1 MNFPYFMARRLYR
14 GLEGISETGKKASVP
29 AIHIA
34 TAGVA
39 LGLAVMIIS
48 ISVVQGFKQEIS
60 RKVTGFAAHMEVMDV
75 NTLYIPDASP
85 VYAGK
90 DFLSW
95 LERQPDVKHVQRTSE
110 KIGILKTNEDFQ
122 GITLKGAGEEYDQAF
137 IREHLVAGKLPKFS
151 GKKSANQIVLSQYQ
165 ADNLRLK
172 VGDRVYAYFF
182 DRTVKTRRFEVAAI
196 YQTNLKQFDKT
207 FALADLRTVNKLN
220 GWPDS
225 VASKAEVFVRDYS
238 RLEASAEALSANL
251 GKSKFVRNGGPS
263 VVTVKEHYPQVFSWL
278 GLLDMNVW
286 IILGLMACVAG
297 FTMMSGLFILIL
309 EHTSTIGI
317 LRAMGATGASV
328 RRCFLWL
335 AAIIAVRGLVWGN
348 LIGLSLIWV
357 QERWGVVHLD
367 PATYYVDVAPVS
379 ISPIIVLLLNVGTLA
394 LTLLALVGPS
404 FAASRVQPAKAIRFE

>member
-1 MNFPYFMARRLYR
+1 MARRLYR
-14 GLEGISETGKKASVP
+14 GLGGISEKGKKASVP

-60 RKVTGFAAHMEVMDV
+60 RKVTGFAAHVEVMDV

-85 VYAGK
+85 IYTGK

-95 LERQPDVKHVQRTSE
+95 LGQQPEVKHAQRTSE
-110 KIGILKTNEDFQ
+110 KIGVLKTNEDFQ
-122 GITLKGAGEEYDQAF
+122 GITIKGAGPEYDMSF
-137 IREHLVAGKLPKFS
+137 IREHLVAGKLPAFS
-151 GKKSANQIVLSQYQ
+151 DKEPDNRIVLSQYQ
-165 ADNLRLK
+165 ADNLKLK

-182 DRTVKTRRFEVAAI
+182 DRTVKTRRFQVVAI

-207 FALADLRTVNKLN
+207 FALTGLCTVNKLN

-225 VASKAEVFVRDYS
+225 VASKVEVFVRDFS
-238 RLEASAEALSANL
+238 RLEASSEALSVGMN
-251 GKSKFVRNGGPS
+251 KSKYRKNGGPA
-263 VVTVKEHYPQVFSWL
+263 VITVKEHYPQVFSWL

-286 IILGLMACVAG
+286 IILGLMVCVAS
-297 FTMMSGLFILIL
+297 FTMTSGLFILIL

-335 AAIIAVRGLVWGN
+335 ASIIAVRGLVLGN
-348 LIGLSLIWV
+348 IIGLSLLGI
-357 QERWGVVHLD
+357 QKQWGVVHLD
-367 PATYYVDVAPVS
+367 PATYYVDVAPVA
-379 ISPIIVLLLNVGTLA
+379 IDPIVVLLVNAGTLL
-394 LTLLALVGPS
+394 LTLVALVGPS

>member
-14 GLEGISETGKKASVP
+14 GLEGISENGKKASVQ

-75 NTLYIPDASP
+75 NTLYIPDSSP
-85 VYAGK
+85 VYTGK

-95 LERQPDVKHVQRTSE
+95 MERQPDVKHVQRTSE
-110 KIGILKTNEDFQ
+110 KIGILKTDEDFQ
-122 GITLKGAGEEYDQAF
+122 GITLKGAGEEYDLAF
-137 IREHLVAGKLPKFS
+137 IREHLVAGTLPAFS
-151 GKKSANQIVLSQYQ
+151 DSRSDNRIVLSQYQ

-172 VGDRVYAYFF
+172 VGDRVFAYFF
-182 DRTVKTRRFEVAAI
+182 DRTVKTRRFQVAAI

-207 FALADLRTVNKLN
+207 FALTDLCSVNKLS

-225 VASKAEVFVRDYS
+225 VASKVEVFVRDDS
-238 RLEASAEALSANL
+238 RLEASAETLSANL
-251 GKSKFVRNGGPS
+251 GKSKYAENGGLS
-263 VVTVKEHYPQVFSWL
+263 VITVKEHYPQVFSWL
-278 GLLDMNVW
+278 SLLDMNVW
-286 IILGLMACVAG
+286 IILGLMACVAC
-297 FTMMSGLFILIL
+297 FTMTSGLFILIL

-317 LRAMGATGASV
+317 LRAMGATGSSV
-328 RRCFLWL
+328 RHCFLWL
-335 AAIIAVRGLVWGN
+335 AGIVAVRGLVWGN
-348 LIGLSLIWV
+348 AIGLSLLWV
-357 QERWGVVHLD
+357 QKQWGIVHLD
-367 PATYYVDVAPVS
+367 PATYYVDVAPVA
-379 ISPIIVLLLNVGTLA
+379 IDPIVVVMLNAGTLL